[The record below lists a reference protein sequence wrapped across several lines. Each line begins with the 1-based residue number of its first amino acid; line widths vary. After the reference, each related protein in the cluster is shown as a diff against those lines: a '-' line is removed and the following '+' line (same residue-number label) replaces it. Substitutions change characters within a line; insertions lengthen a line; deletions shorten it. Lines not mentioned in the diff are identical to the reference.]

1 MPARLHSHLQSNSAL
16 SASQETGSL
25 SDRPSS
31 PQVHLTYEDEDA
43 IAEIHR
49 TLTKKDHD
57 YPEPHSSF
65 DKFLEA
71 ELQSGKKKPNLGV
84 CFQSLSTWGAGGDHA
99 NVKTLGTALWR
110 TLTFQDVYEWT
121 VKPLISKPKPQSGRE
136 LIRDFTGVVRS
147 GEIML

>member
-1 MPARLHSHLQSNSAL
+1 MPARLSSLTRGNSAL
-16 SASQETGSL
+16 ESLQETGSPT
-25 SDRPSS
+25 DRPSS
-31 PQVHLTYEDEDA
+31 PQVHLSYGDENA

-57 YPEPHSSF
+57 YSEPHSSF
-65 DKFLEA
+65 DRFLETEHQA
-71 ELQSGKKKPNLGV
+71 GRKKPNVGV
-84 CFQSLSTWGAGGDHA
+84 CFQSLSTLGGGGEHV

-121 VKPLISKPKPQSGRE
+121 IKPWMRKPKPQNGRH
-136 LIRDFTGVVRS
+136 LIRDFDGVVRS

>member
-1 MPARLHSHLQSNSAL
+1 VS
-16 SASQETGSL
+16 SQEAGDHA
-25 SDRPSS
+25 DRPSS

-49 TLTKKDHD
+49 TLTTKDHD
-57 YPEPHSSF
+57 YSEPHLSF
-65 DKFLEA
+65 DKFLEE
-71 ELQSGKKKPNLGV
+71 ELQAGRKKPNLGV
-84 CFQSLSTWGAGGDHA
+84 RFQSLSTWGTGGEHV

-121 VKPLISKPKPQSGRE
+121 IKPWLTKPEAESGRQ

>member
-1 MPARLHSHLQSNSAL
+1 
-16 SASQETGSL
+16 
-25 SDRPSS
+25 
-31 PQVHLTYEDEDA
+31 LTYEDEDA

-49 TLTKKDHD
+49 TLTSSKAYD
-57 YPEPHSSF
+57 YSEPHSSF

-71 ELQSGKKKPNLGV
+71 ELQAGRKKPNLGV
-84 CFQSLSTWGAGGDHA
+84 CFQSLSTWGAGGEHA

-121 VKPLISKPKPQSGRE
+121 IKPWLSKPEPQSGRQ

-147 GEIML
+147 GEIMLYVHLPIIR